1 MQKSTSF
8 VLGEHFDSFISN
20 EIEQG
25 RFNSASEVIR
35 AGLRLL
41 EEREQKLAVLRAA
54 IKEGD
59 ESGESSR
66 TLKELAKELK
76 QELKND
82 L

>member
-8 VLGEHFDSFISN
+8 VLGEHFDGFISN
-20 EIEQG
+20 EIAEG
-25 RFNSASEVIR
+25 RYNSASEVIR

-41 EEREQKLAVLRAA
+41 EEREQKLAILRAA

-59 ESGESSR
+59 ESGESNR